1 MRIHPP
7 EKAMRKKTRGVVIVP
22 ILIGLA
28 VAAVVWVA
36 GYRGGG
42 PKLADA
48 DSSPSNMAS
57 TPIAASGLSDPAP
70 GAKTAEMAKD

>member
-1 MRIHPP
+1 MRQ
-7 EKAMRKKTRGVVIVP
+7 KTRGVVIVP

-36 GYRGGG
+36 SYRGGG

-48 DSSPSNMAS
+48 GGSPSAPAS
-57 TPIAASGLSDPAP
+57 MPFAASGPSDAP
-70 GAKTAEMAKD
+70 ETKPVEIAKD

>member
-1 MRIHPP
+1 MKR
-7 EKAMRKKTRGVVIVP
+7 KTRGVVIVP

-36 GYRGGG
+36 SYRGGG

-48 DSSPSNMAS
+48 DGSPSNVAS
-57 TPIAASGLSDPAP
+57 APIAASGSSDGLIAATPGTKPA
-70 GAKTAEMAKD
+70 GIAKN

>member
-1 MRIHPP
+1 MRIHTP
-7 EKAMRKKTRGVVIVP
+7 EKAMREKTRGVVIVP

-36 GYRGGG
+36 SYRGGG

-48 DSSPSNMAS
+48 DSSPSNMAAA
-57 TPIAASGLSDPAP
+57 PIAASGLGDPALAP
-70 GAKTAEMAKD
+70 KSAKMAKD